1 MKTIQKTK
9 ELTDCI
15 LLVTM
20 EIKDKFPELY
30 QLLDETPFLISVHD
44 KGIEAISLE
53 EYLNTIRYQLKDYKT
68 NSNSFT

>member
-30 QLLDETPFLISVHD
+30 QLLDETPFLSSVQD

-53 EYLNTIRYQLKDYKT
+53 EYLNTIRYQLKDYK
-68 NSNSFT
+68 NNLQ